1 MASSFV
7 SKTYNHFEN
16 VTDPRVNR
24 GNNYPLI
31 EMIFVTLCACI
42 SDADGWADVERYGK
56 AKLAWLR
63 KYFPFDNG
71 IPSHDT
77 FGLVFSRLDTV
88 EFYASLQNWANDIS
102 QSLDGQTVAFDG
114 KTLRG
119 SHDKYRGK
127 SALHSVSAWVC
138 GLRMCIGLKS
148 VDDKSNEIPAVQEL
162 IDVIDL
168 KGAVVTADAMH
179 CQTETAKAIIDKEA
193 DYILMVKGNQPTLQ
207 DALHDAIIN
216 AMENDDPKVRRSFNK
231 EINRGRVETREVIVQ
246 PIPKDSAAFANWAGI
261 KSIGAIHRTREV
273 NGKLEESTETFI
285 SSREPKVRDIAR
297 RIREHWSVENQ
308 QHYILDVTFSEDAS
322 RIRNGN
328 SPEISSVFRR
338 LALNILQ
345 RDTTIKDSIRGKR
358 KRCAWDNSAIEK
370 LIANFSSN

>member
-1 MASSFV
+1 M
-7 SKTYNHFEN
+7 
-16 VTDPRVNR
+16 
-24 GNNYPLI
+24 NYPLI
-31 EMIFVTLCACI
+31 EMIFLTLCACI
-42 SDADGWADVERYGK
+42 ADADGWADVERYGK
-56 AKLAWLR
+56 AKLDWLR
-63 KYFPFDNG
+63 KYFPFEHG

-77 FGLVFSRLDTV
+77 LGLVFSRLDTA
-88 EFYASLQNWANDIS
+88 EFYASLQSWAKDIATT
-102 QSLDGQTVAFDG
+102 LEGHTVAFDG
-114 KTLRG
+114 KTLKG
-119 SHDKYRGK
+119 SHDRSRSK

-148 VDDKSNEIPAVQEL
+148 VEDKSNEIPAVQEL
-162 IDVIDL
+162 IDLIDL

-179 CQTETAKAIIDKEA
+179 CQVETAKAIIEKEA
-193 DYILMVKGNQPTLQ
+193 DYILIVKGNQPSLQ
-207 DALHDAIIN
+207 DALHEAIIK
-216 AMENDDPKVRRSFNK
+216 AMENDDPKVRRTRK
-231 EINRGRVETREVIVQ
+231 LEINRGRIETREIIVQ
-246 PIPKDSAAFANWAGI
+246 PVPKDSAQFAKWAGI
-261 KSIGAIHRTREV
+261 KSIGVIHRTRKV
-273 NGKLEESTETFI
+273 NGKFEEATETFI
-285 SSREPKVRDIAR
+285 SSRAPKVRDVAR
-297 RIREHWSVENQ
+297 RIREHWGIENQ

>member
-7 SKTYNHFEN
+7 CKTYNHFEN

-56 AKLAWLR
+56 AKLDWLR
-63 KYFPFDNG
+63 KFLPFENG

-88 EFYASLQNWANDIS
+88 EFYASLQQWANDIS
-102 QSLDGQTVAFDG
+102 QTLVGETVALDG

-119 SHDKYRGK
+119 SHDRSNGK
-127 SALHSVSAWVC
+127 SALHSISAWVC
-138 GLRMCIGLKS
+138 GLRMCVGLKS
-148 VDDKSNEIPAVQEL
+148 VEDKSNEIPAVQEL
-162 IDVIDL
+162 ITMLDL

-179 CQTETAKAIIDKEA
+179 CQIETAKAIIDKEA
-193 DYILMVKGNQPTLQ
+193 DYILIVKGNQPTLQ
-207 DALHDAIIN
+207 AALHDAIMKSMN
-216 AMENDDPKVRRSFNK
+216 TCDPKVRRSHK
-231 EINRGRVETREVIVQ
+231 TEINRARIETREVIVQ
-246 PIPKDSAAFANWAGI
+246 PVPKNSEAFANWAGI
-261 KSIGAIHRTREV
+261 KSIGVIHRTREI
-273 NGKLEESTETFI
+273 NGKLEEETETFI
-285 SSREPKVRDIAR
+285 SSREPKVRDLAR
-297 RIREHWSVENQ
+297 RIREHWSIENQ
-308 QHYILDVTFSEDAS
+308 QHYVLDVTFSEDAS
-322 RIRNGN
+322 RIRKGN

-370 LIANFSSN
+370 LMANFSST

>member
-7 SKTYNHFEN
+7 CKTCNHFEN

-24 GNNYPLI
+24 GMNYPLI
-31 EMIFVTLCACI
+31 EMIFLTLCACI
-42 SDADGWADVERYGK
+42 ADADGWADVERYGK
-56 AKLAWLR
+56 AKLDWLR
-63 KYFPFDNG
+63 KYFPFEHG

-77 FGLVFSRLDTV
+77 LGLVFSRLDTA
-88 EFYASLQNWANDIS
+88 EFYASLQSWANDIATT
-102 QSLDGQTVAFDG
+102 LEGHTVAFDG
-114 KTLRG
+114 KTLKG
-119 SHDKYRGK
+119 SHDRSRSK

-148 VDDKSNEIPAVQEL
+148 VEDKSNEIPAVQEL
-162 IDVIDL
+162 IDLIDL

-179 CQTETAKAIIDKEA
+179 CQVETAKAIIQKEA
-193 DYILMVKGNQPTLQ
+193 DYILIVKGNQPSLQ
-207 DALHDAIIN
+207 DALHEAIIK
-216 AMENDDPKVRRSFNK
+216 AMENDDPKVRRTRK
-231 EINRGRVETREVIVQ
+231 LEINRGRIETREIIVQ
-246 PIPKDSAAFANWAGI
+246 PVPKDSAQFAKWAGI
-261 KSIGAIHRTREV
+261 KSIGVIHRTREV
-273 NGKLEESTETFI
+273 NGKFEEATETFI
-285 SSREPKVRDIAR
+285 SSRDPKVRDIAR
-297 RIREHWSVENQ
+297 RIREHWGIENQ